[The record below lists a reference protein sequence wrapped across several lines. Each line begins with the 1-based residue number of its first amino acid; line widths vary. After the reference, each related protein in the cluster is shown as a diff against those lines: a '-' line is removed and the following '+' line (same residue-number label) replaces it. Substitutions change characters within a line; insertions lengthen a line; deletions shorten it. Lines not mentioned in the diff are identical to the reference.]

1 MLHIST
7 ITCPHAYERFEPY
20 YHTLYTNRT
29 LPSTLIRRWAEADP
43 SVSLPSPNPFI
54 PTNFTLLC
62 TDPHDLDHPIVLH
75 SNDYYRLYYNQ
86 AIDPHLPLS
95 LFYLTLSSPIID
107 QSPTH
112 RAHLLLSIA
121 STNAALNSALFHAR
135 LVGYT
140 ATVTATPT
148 GVRVEVE
155 GITSM
160 FPAVLSAVVEALVR
174 PRLGRREW
182 TAVRNALVDSLEE
195 FSQQQVYQQALYLA
209 SLWMEE
215 EKVSNAELVEVLGAT
230 HSDSEYGGFLQRW
243 VDSSYVECFGYGNV
257 DPPAVR
263 LYAELLMHELDQQRS
278 EEMRGRWKTQ
288 QQMTRNLTLPT
299 HFLLALPPGDYVLYS
314 PALDGLSVNSAA
326 VVHYVTGE
334 YGNVA
339 RSVLLDMLALL
350 IAQPAFDALR
360 TKQQLGYIVHTQ
372 ASTKGQAQRWFTILV
387 QSGVYD
393 AAVLSERVLA
403 FMHDFGLELERI
415 RVKDWERAR
424 SVLLIQKKME
434 EDSMREKGADW
445 WGQIQAG
452 EEWRRKE
459 QEMEEVRLMQHADMI
474 DWYRERVMDKGRR
487 VASGWRLMAR
497 GKRGRSPRRRW

>member
-1 MLHIST
+1 M
-7 ITCPHAYERFEPY
+7 
-20 YHTLYTNRT
+20 
-29 LPSTLIRRWAEADP
+29 
-43 SVSLPSPNPFI
+43 
-54 PTNFTLLC
+54 
-62 TDPHDLDHPIVLH
+62 HDLDHPLLLA

-95 LFYLTLSSPIID
+95 LFYFSLSSPIID
-107 QSPTH
+107 QSPLH
-112 RAHLLLSIA
+112 RAYLLLSLA
-121 STNAALNSALFHAR
+121 MSNAALTSTLYQAR

-140 ATVTATPT
+140 VAITATPT

-155 GITSM
+155 GVTST
-160 FPAVLSAVVEALVR
+160 FPAVLKEVVRAVVR
-174 PRLGRREW
+174 PRLADDEEW
-182 TAVRNALVDSLEE
+182 GAVRDALVGGLRE

-215 EKVSNAELVEVLGAT
+215 EKVSNAELVEKLVT
-230 HSDSEYGGFLQRW
+230 VRSDSDDEGFRQRW
-243 VDSSYVECFGYGNV
+243 VDTSYVECFGYGNV

-263 LYAELLMHELDQQRS
+263 LYADTLMRELDRQRS
-278 EEMRGRWKTQ
+278 VKERGTWKVQ
-288 QQMTRNLTLPT
+288 ERMTRNVTLPA
-299 HFLLALPPGDYVLYS
+299 HFMLQLPAGDYVLYS
-314 PALDGLSVNSAA
+314 RVLDGLSVNSAA
-326 VVHYVTGE
+326 MVHYVTGE
-334 YGNVA
+334 YSDVA

-360 TKQQLGYIVHTQ
+360 TRQQLGYIVHTQ

-393 AAVLSERVLA
+393 AALLSERLLA
-403 FMHDFGLELERI
+403 FMRDFGLELESI
-415 RVKDWERAR
+415 RVKEWERAR

-459 QEMEEVRLMQHADMI
+459 QELDAVRRMQHADII
-474 DWYRERVMDKGRR
+474 DWYRDTVMDKGKR
-487 VASGWRLMAR
+487 VRFRVEVDGR
-497 GKRGRSPRRRW
+497 GKEKEQPVETEVRADELWLGTSERSRADWKARMQRDDSAAVTFSE